1 MKKHL
6 LFTMVFLAATS
17 VFGQIR
23 FVDNVLSANQVS
35 RTNDVVYGKNY
46 TVLYGDIDPTT
57 AGNQF
62 KLEDLKMDVYTP
74 NDGSTKRP
82 LIILL
87 HSGSFLPRY
96 LNVSPTGAKN
106 DSHIVEMATQWA
118 RRGYVVA
125 SMTYRM
131 GWNPQSLDETVRR
144 STIINAAYK
153 GCQDLSACIRFF
165 RENAAAFGNTYE
177 IDTNMIAVGGVGTGS
192 YITSAFASLDRQD
205 EIKINKFRDPSTG
218 AVFVNDTIWGNRN
231 GFGGITMAIPGV
243 GGPFNNVNTPGYS
256 SKANVAFQVGGALG
270 DSSWLEAGQIPLIWA
285 HSVSDPFAPYTTGMV
300 NVPGTPL
307 KVVEVSGGHDVMAR
321 ATRLNNTAPYV
332 GKVMDDYTR
341 AANVFNEKIDGLL
354 PIVGLVNSSGPY
366 EWWDTTAIKQLP
378 NPPYNVPGILSGAK
392 ATNPL
397 MSRERAL
404 TFVDTIMG
412 YITPRMAVTLGLVN
426 SVGIEKVDLASNV
439 TIYPNPAQNRVIIH
453 NNWTNR
459 TLETV
464 LIRDINGKLIR
475 TMAVHNN
482 HLVENLNVA
491 SGMYIVEMQFTDGI
505 GSTRLIVQ

>member
-153 GCQDLSACIRFF
+153 GCGFQPIL
-165 RENAAAFGNTYE
+165 YV
-177 IDTNMIAVGGVGTGS
+177 IDA
-192 YITSAFASLDRQD
+192 
-205 EIKINKFRDPSTG
+205 
-218 AVFVNDTIWGNRN
+218 
-231 GFGGITMAIPGV
+231 
-243 GGPFNNVNTPGYS
+243 
-256 SKANVAFQVGGALG
+256 
-270 DSSWLEAGQIPLIWA
+270 
-285 HSVSDPFAPYTTGMV
+285 TT
-300 NVPGTPL
+300 
-307 KVVEVSGGHDVMAR
+307 
-321 ATRLNNTAPYV
+321 
-332 GKVMDDYTR
+332 
-341 AANVFNEKIDGLL
+341 
-354 PIVGLVNSSGPY
+354 
-366 EWWDTTAIKQLP
+366 
-378 NPPYNVPGILSGAK
+378 
-392 ATNPL
+392 
-397 MSRERAL
+397 
-404 TFVDTIMG
+404 
-412 YITPRMAVTLGLVN
+412 
-426 SVGIEKVDLASNV
+426 
-439 TIYPNPAQNRVIIH
+439 
-453 NNWTNR
+453 
-459 TLETV
+459 
-464 LIRDINGKLIR
+464 
-475 TMAVHNN
+475 
-482 HLVENLNVA
+482 
-491 SGMYIVEMQFTDGI
+491 
-505 GSTRLIVQ
+505 